1 MSFELVAPWHLLQ
14 ALKTPCS
21 ARLPCFHIQFA
32 KHLRFMRPHIKQHCA
47 KYCRQPVSRAAP
59 PLRRSAPQSL
69 SPSVPQSLSPSVSQF
84 LSRSAAQP
92 SASPLSPSAPQRL
105 SADVMFAT
113 LALTP

>member
-59 PLRRSAPQSL
+59 PLRRS
-69 SPSVPQSLSPSVSQF
+69 VPQSLSPSVLQF
-84 LSRSAAQP
+84 LSSSAAQP
-92 SASPLSPSAPQRL
+92 LSPQPRPSAPQRL
-105 SADVMFAT
+105 SAS
-113 LALTP
+113 ALT